1 MTEGGTFHRYHF
13 HIQSFL
19 FVSAAKFGNKQKG
32 FNNSLRDSRKI
43 FTEDGS
49 VTRSNGATGSLSAEN
64 GTC

>member
-1 MTEGGTFHRYHF
+1 MFSPF
-13 HIQSFL
+13 FL
-19 FVSAAKFGNKQKG
+19 FLRQNSAINKRG

-43 FTEDGS
+43 FAEDGS